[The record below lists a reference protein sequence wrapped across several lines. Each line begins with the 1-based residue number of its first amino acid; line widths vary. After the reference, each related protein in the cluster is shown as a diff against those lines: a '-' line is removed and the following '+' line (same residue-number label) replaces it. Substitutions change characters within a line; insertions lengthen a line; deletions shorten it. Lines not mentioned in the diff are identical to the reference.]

1 MDALQSVDDFLKS
14 ISVSDFFAADSFI
27 NLEILL
33 EADIFFPVFD
43 VVMDGQLR

>member
-14 ISVSDFFAADSFI
+14 MSVSDFFAADSFI

-33 EADIFFPVFD
+33 EADIFFLFL
-43 VVMDGQLR
+43 ML